1 MEESCSGNTNI
12 FNVGSHHRQMFFKG
26 AIICFKA
33 KFWVN
38 LGILER
44 LDVNLKLAKTSSL
57 DVSFL
62 DNVYKSCG
70 T

>member
-1 MEESCSGNTNI
+1 MEENCSGNINI
-12 FNVGSHHRQMFFKG
+12 FNVGSHHRQIFFKG
-26 AIICFKA
+26 AMA

-38 LGILER
+38 LGILKR
-44 LDVNLKLAKTSSL
+44 SDVNLKLAKTSRL

-62 DNVYKSCG
+62 DNAYKSCG